1 MDTPDLLRVSSL
13 GLAPS
18 ITSPAE
24 YELAM
29 LSALR
34 EALEEQ
40 GKGGVTSGLDVQ
52 RLVKSLTSKA
62 LGGGLASPGSGG
74 GAFAAMAPSP
84 KTPPPAVAGGP
95 PKKK

>member
-1 MDTPDLLRVSSL
+1 MDGPDLLRVTSL

-40 GKGGVTSGLDVQ
+40 GKGSVASSLDVQ

-62 LGGGLASPGSGG
+62 LGAGLASPGGGAGG
-74 GAFAAMAPSP
+74 GVFAAMASTP
-84 KTPPPAVAGGP
+84 KTPEPAA
-95 PKKK
+95 KKI